1 MEAVLASLAWWLTLI
16 ISAKASSHFSWQK
29 STAAD
34 QRDLV
39 FIKEEEEFLWA
50 KSGTISLLF
59 AKLLMCHVRM
69 ESSTGLVT
77 ETNGVLDLAKVN
89 MQKKPPKKQ
98 WLSTPACHIWGSAV
112 FPSTPISLNLDLDL
126 MWRYFFFFLFCSWL
140 WHLTSI
146 FYSQWNGKII
156 VFAALTR
163 RRVTRIERTAQPDSI
178 IMHIRSCGQKTKQT
192 ARYAP
197 HYGADH
203 VQYIYERIFLL
214 QLSPSC
220 KINTALRD
228 ELSYR
233 LKRWMNIQR
242 SCW

>member
-89 MQKKPPKKQ
+89 MQKKKPKKTMTVYSS
-98 WLSTPACHIWGSAV
+98 LSHMRIGCVPQHPHPFKFGFGFDVAI
-112 FPSTPISLNLDLDL
+112 
-126 MWRYFFFFLFCSWL
+126 FFFVCFARDCDT
-140 WHLTSI
+140 WH
-146 FYSQWNGKII
+146 
-156 VFAALTR
+156 
-163 RRVTRIERTAQPDSI
+163 
-178 IMHIRSCGQKTKQT
+178 
-192 ARYAP
+192 
-197 HYGADH
+197 
-203 VQYIYERIFLL
+203 QYFTVNEME
-214 QLSPSC
+214 
-220 KINTALRD
+220 K
-228 ELSYR
+228 
-233 LKRWMNIQR
+233 
-242 SCW
+242 

>member
-16 ISAKASSHFSWQK
+16 ISAKASSPFSWQK

-89 MQKKPPKKQ
+89 MQKKKKPKKQ

-112 FPSTPISLNLDLDL
+112 FPSTPIPLNLDLDL
-126 MWRYFFFFLFCSWL
+126 TWRYFFLFVL
-140 WHLTSI
+140 LV
-146 FYSQWNGKII
+146 I
-156 VFAALTR
+156 VTLD
-163 RRVTRIERTAQPDSI
+163 INILQSMKWKNNCI
-178 IMHIRSCGQKTKQT
+178 CGPYQKT
-192 ARYAP
+192 RDP
-197 HYGADH
+197 HRAHCSAWQHHHAHQILWAENKTNRSVCATLRCWSCTVYLWAH
-203 VQYIYERIFLL
+203 LPPSAL
-214 QLSPSC
+214 PQL
-220 KINTALRD
+220 
-228 ELSYR
+228 
-233 LKRWMNIQR
+233 
-242 SCW
+242 